1 MKKGLCLL
9 AMLASTMMLWA
20 QKDIVDL
27 KIEVRADYQREYMD
41 GESIEEN
48 CGFRGKY
55 LNMAISGN
63 INDHFSYSWRQRFNK
78 MIGPEGSSFFDATDW
93 AWLAYNIK
101 DFEISAGKQ
110 VVGIGGYE
118 YDRAPIDLYFC
129 SEFWNNVAC
138 YQFGVSGAYSFNEGK
153 DKLMFQFCQSPFRN
167 HESAWNPADKNGKV
181 RNLDMYAY
189 NLMWYGNHGI
199 FSSIYSVNMMEYAPG
214 RFINYISLGNKF
226 TFNRVS
232 LELDFMNRATSHQT
246 FFFKDM
252 SIIGELSWKPI
263 DCLNV
268 FGKVSYDVNN
278 TDNNDYYVMPGTDM
292 TRLGCGVEYFPLRN
306 GRHDIRLH
314 ANYCHTFGKNGNTES
329 VLGDNH
335 SMFDLGVTWKFDVLK
350 IAKK

>member
-63 INDHFSYSWRQRFNK
+63 ITENFSYSWRHRFNK
-78 MIGPEGSSFFDATDW
+78 MIGPNGSSFFDATDW
-93 AWLAYNIK
+93 VWLAYNIK

-153 DKLMFQFCQSPFRN
+153 DKLMFQFCQSPFR
-167 HESAWNPADKNGKV
+167 AINP
-181 RNLDMYAY
+181 DMYAY

-263 DCLNV
+263 DCLNF

>member
-9 AMLASTMMLWA
+9 AMIASTLMLWA
-20 QKDIVDL
+20 QNDYVDL

-63 INDHFSYSWRQRFNK
+63 ITDNFSYSWRHRFNK

-93 AWLAYNIK
+93 VWLAYNIN

-153 DKLMFQFCQSPFRN
+153 DKVMFQFCQSPFRDI
-167 HESAWNPADKNGKV
+167 NP
-181 RNLDMYAY
+181 DMYAY

-214 RFINYISLGNKF
+214 RFINYIALGNKF
-226 TFNRVS
+226 TFDKVS
-232 LELDFMNRATSHQT
+232 LEFDFMNRATSGHT
-246 FFFKDM
+246 FLFKDI
-252 SIIGELSWKPI
+252 SIIGELAWKPI
-263 DCLNV
+263 DCLNI

-278 TDNNDYYVMPGTDM
+278 TDNNDLYVLSGTDM
-292 TRLGCGVEYFPLRN
+292 TRIGAGVEYFPLKN
-306 GRHDIRLH
+306 DRHDIRIH
-314 ANYCHTFGKNGNTES
+314 ANYCHTFGRNTNS
-329 VLGDNH
+329 QSMLRDNH
-335 SMFDLGVTWKFDVLK
+335 SMFDLGVTWKFDVFK
-350 IAKK
+350 VKRK